1 MTIKEG
7 VCTNPIFFVI
17 FTFSFT
23 FFFIGGLDS
32 SLVSGITT
40 IRPGEGIS
48 FADSL
53 VSQGGNFTLGFFTVK
68 QTKYSYLGIW
78 YIKDSQL
85 WRVWVANPN
94 KPLNDSGVL
103 TIESSTRILKITSRG
118 RTVLNISD
126 QVAANNVTA
135 TLQDSGNFVL
145 TDHENGDRILWESF
159 DHPTDTLLPGMK
171 LGFSIATGQ
180 KKNWSLTSW
189 LSDYFPTSGAFTMN
203 WEPSKESG
211 QLVIYRRGERYWTSG
226 LLRNQTQTFESI
238 PTLSGPPIRYRYILN
253 YISNND
259 EKYFTFSG
267 LNGSLLMWM
276 LTPNGMIHHGAN
288 SLAIGPV
295 DFCYG
300 YHQSDNGCVVTKL
313 PECRSSDDKFVQKR
327 ATFLPSNAHGNYDD
341 NSSLSLSDCMEGCW
355 SNCNCVGFNVNSNGT
370 GCITWTGKLEY
381 QEGYAKVQG
390 EVKLLRSVSNSEL
403 GRSQIRRLNP
413 RRTLHGEIRVLL
425 GLCHMKLIK
434 AHKQHLGGGDKAT
447 SYGGAWTWSTGLYE
461 ENYFLPVHI
470 SNNDEKYF
478 TFSGL
483 NGSLLMWML
492 TPNGMIHH
500 GANSLAIGPVDFCYG
515 YHQSDNGCVVT
526 KLPEC
531 RSSDDKFVQKRATF
545 LPSNAHG
552 NYDDNSSLSL
562 SDCME
567 GCWSNCNCV
576 GFNVNSNGTGCI
588 TWTGKLEYQEGYANT
603 VPIYVLVRGNSS
615 KGERWIWIVIAV
627 AISLLVL
634 IFGTFCYLRMGK
646 LRLEVEEKRREKEFL
661 QELISSDNFNNAND
675 GEADGTEGHALK
687 ILSFASVVEATNNF
701 SIENKLGQGG
711 FGPVYK
717 GKLQEGQ
724 VIAVK
729 RLSTTSCQG
738 LVEFKNELI
747 LISKL
752 QHTNL
757 VRVLG
762 CCIHGEEKM
771 LIYEFLRNNSLDT
784 YIFGTDP
791 AKRGLLDWTKRL
803 NIIEGVAQGLLYLH
817 KYSRMRVIHR
827 DLKASNVLLDEN
839 MNAKISDFGMARIFK
854 INETEA
860 NTKRPAGTYG
870 YMSPEYAMLGTFSVK
885 SDVFSF
891 GVLIL
896 EIVSG
901 RRNTS
906 FYDFDNRSLNLTG
919 YAWELWKE
927 GTALELKDPAK
938 VLKSSCGRRNGGGD
952 AVAVAGCK
960 GRSVTVACAMDRPMM
975 LDMGGGIW
983 YTNDSTSSKVWVG
996 NRNTPIAN
1004 NSGVLTIDNAGNL
1017 IITHIGGGP
1026 IELYGAQTNT
1036 NISAT
1041 LLDSGNFIMTEVNNN
1056 GSNKRVLWESFDYP
1070 ADTLLPGM
1078 KLGVNHQTGQN
1089 WSLTSWLGRLIPAL
1103 GTVTLE
1109 WDPSE
1114 RRLIVKQGGGWVW
1127 ELWNKDTVLDLMDP
1141 MLSNS
1146 CINQQLVRC
1155 IHVGLLC
1162 VEYRAVDRPTMSDVI
1177 SMLNN
1182 DKTVLS
1188 VPKKPTF
1195 VFGRDVVEKELHKC
1209 KSEKHW
1215 RLSSTTMDGR

>member
-23 FFFIGGLDS
+23 FFFIDGLDS

-68 QTKYSYLGIW
+68 QTKCSYLGIW

-94 KPLNDSGVL
+94 NPLNDSGVL
-103 TIESSTRILKITSRG
+103 TIDSSTRILKITSRG

-226 LLRNQTQTFESI
+226 LLRNQSQTFESI
-238 PTLSGPPIRYRYILN
+238 PTLSGPPIRYCYILN

-300 YHQSDNGCVVTKL
+300 YHQYDNGCVVTKL

-327 ATFLPSNAHGNYDD
+327 ATFLPSNARGNYDD
-341 NSSLSLSDCMEGCW
+341 NSSLSLSDCMERCW

-381 QEGYAKVQG
+381 QE
-390 EVKLLRSVSNSEL
+390 
-403 GRSQIRRLNP
+403 
-413 RRTLHGEIRVLL
+413 
-425 GLCHMKLIK
+425 
-434 AHKQHLGGGDKAT
+434 D
-447 SYGGAWTWSTGLYE
+447 
-461 ENYFLPVHI
+461 
-470 SNNDEKYF
+470 
-478 TFSGL
+478 
-483 NGSLLMWML
+483 
-492 TPNGMIHH
+492 
-500 GANSLAIGPVDFCYG
+500 
-515 YHQSDNGCVVT
+515 
-526 KLPEC
+526 
-531 RSSDDKFVQKRATF
+531 
-545 LPSNAHG
+545 
-552 NYDDNSSLSL
+552 
-562 SDCME
+562 
-567 GCWSNCNCV
+567 
-576 GFNVNSNGTGCI
+576 
-588 TWTGKLEYQEGYANT
+588 YANT
-603 VPIYVLVRGNSS
+603 VPIYVLVQGNSS
-615 KGERWIWIVIAV
+615 RGERWTWIAIAV

-675 GEADGTEGHALK
+675 GEDDGTEGHALK
-687 ILSFASVVEATNNF
+687 ILSFASIVEATNNF

-717 GKLQEGQ
+717 GKLQEGR

-771 LIYEFLRNNSLDT
+771 LIYEFLPNNSLDT

-919 YAWELWKE
+919 YAWELWKQ
-927 GTALELKDPAK
+927 GTALELKDPA
-938 VLKSSCGRRNGGGD
+938 LGDSC
-952 AVAVAGCK
+952 
-960 GRSVTVACAMDRPMM
+960 VTTQFLRIIHVGLLCVQEGAMDRPMM
-975 LDMGGGIW
+975 LDVISMLNNEAVVLPAPRQPAFFIGRNVPSTTISDGRRSEDCSVNDFTKSIMEARYLGIW

-1089 WSLTSWLGRLIPAL
+1089 WSLTPWLGRLIPAP

-1114 RRLIVKQGGGWVW
+1114 RRLIVKQGGVIHWTSGILAILLWHKVW

-1146 CINQQLVRC
+1146 CVNQQLVRC

>member
-94 KPLNDSGVL
+94 NPLNDSGVL
-103 TIESSTRILKITSRG
+103 TIDSSTRILKITSRG

-226 LLRNQTQTFESI
+226 LLRNQSQTFESI
-238 PTLSGPPIRYRYILN
+238 PALSGPPIRYCYILN

-327 ATFLPSNAHGNYDD
+327 ATFLPSNARGNYDD
-341 NSSLSLSDCMEGCW
+341 NSSLSLSDCMERCW

-381 QEGYAKVQG
+381 QE
-390 EVKLLRSVSNSEL
+390 
-403 GRSQIRRLNP
+403 
-413 RRTLHGEIRVLL
+413 
-425 GLCHMKLIK
+425 
-434 AHKQHLGGGDKAT
+434 D
-447 SYGGAWTWSTGLYE
+447 
-461 ENYFLPVHI
+461 
-470 SNNDEKYF
+470 
-478 TFSGL
+478 
-483 NGSLLMWML
+483 
-492 TPNGMIHH
+492 
-500 GANSLAIGPVDFCYG
+500 
-515 YHQSDNGCVVT
+515 
-526 KLPEC
+526 
-531 RSSDDKFVQKRATF
+531 
-545 LPSNAHG
+545 
-552 NYDDNSSLSL
+552 
-562 SDCME
+562 
-567 GCWSNCNCV
+567 
-576 GFNVNSNGTGCI
+576 
-588 TWTGKLEYQEGYANT
+588 YANT
-603 VPIYVLVRGNSS
+603 VPIYVLVQGNSS
-615 KGERWIWIVIAV
+615 R
-627 AISLLVL
+627 
-634 IFGTFCYLRMGK
+634 
-646 LRLEVEEKRREKEFL
+646 EVEEKRREKEFL

-675 GEADGTEGHALK
+675 GEDDGTEGQALK
-687 ILSFASVVEATNNF
+687 ILSFASIVEATNNF

-717 GKLQEGQ
+717 GKLQDGR

-927 GTALELKDPAK
+927 GTALELKDPA
-938 VLKSSCGRRNGGGD
+938 LGDSC
-952 AVAVAGCK
+952 
-960 GRSVTVACAMDRPMM
+960 VTTQFLRIIHVGLLCVQEGAMDRPMM
-975 LDMGGGIW
+975 LD
-983 YTNDSTSSKVWVG
+983 
-996 NRNTPIAN
+996 
-1004 NSGVLTIDNAGNL
+1004 
-1017 IITHIGGGP
+1017 
-1026 IELYGAQTNT
+1026 
-1036 NISAT
+1036 
-1041 LLDSGNFIMTEVNNN
+1041 
-1056 GSNKRVLWESFDYP
+1056 
-1070 ADTLLPGM
+1070 
-1078 KLGVNHQTGQN
+1078 
-1089 WSLTSWLGRLIPAL
+1089 
-1103 GTVTLE
+1103 
-1109 WDPSE
+1109 
-1114 RRLIVKQGGGWVW
+1114 
-1127 ELWNKDTVLDLMDP
+1127 
-1141 MLSNS
+1141 
-1146 CINQQLVRC
+1146 
-1155 IHVGLLC
+1155 
-1162 VEYRAVDRPTMSDVI
+1162 VI

-1182 DKTVLS
+1182 EAVVLPAPRQPAFFIGRN
-1188 VPKKPTF
+1188 VP
-1195 VFGRDVVEKELHKC
+1195 
-1209 KSEKHW
+1209 
-1215 RLSSTTMDGR
+1215 STTISDGRRSEDCSVNDLTKSIMEAR